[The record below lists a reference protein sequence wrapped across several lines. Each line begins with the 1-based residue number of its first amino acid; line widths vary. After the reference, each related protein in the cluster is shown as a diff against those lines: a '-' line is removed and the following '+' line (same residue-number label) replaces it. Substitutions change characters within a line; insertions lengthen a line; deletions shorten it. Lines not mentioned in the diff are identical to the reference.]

1 MRYGKFLSY
10 QYLLVTAILV
20 VNIYAD
26 RYISHP
32 FTRVDLLAILIS
44 LPLFISLISLIS
56 LLYHRF
62 NSIRLR
68 NRILLTI
75 AAFIL
80 AVVSIAIIENI
91 WYALYGEILF

>member
-1 MRYGKFLSY
+1 MNYAKFLGY
-10 QYLLVTAILV
+10 QFILVTGILV
-20 VNIYAD
+20 VNTYAD

-32 FTRVDLLAILIS
+32 FTRVDLIAILIS
-44 LPLFISLISLIS
+44 LPLFVLLVSLIS
-56 LLYHRF
+56 LLYRRF

-80 AVVSIAIIENI
+80 AVVSIALMENI
-91 WYALYGEILF
+91 WFELYGEMLF